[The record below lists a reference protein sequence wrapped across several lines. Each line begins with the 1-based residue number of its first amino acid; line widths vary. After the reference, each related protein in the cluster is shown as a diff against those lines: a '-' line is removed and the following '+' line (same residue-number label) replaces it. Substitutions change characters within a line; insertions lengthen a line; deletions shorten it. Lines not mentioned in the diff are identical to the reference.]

1 MMRGMFLENK
11 KILIAGLANKHSIAA
26 GIARSMTE
34 QGAKDIIEWSK
45 SDDGYVVTRE
55 HAGFESIQTLLAE
68 DKKTVYLYEKWA
80 SKEDHQAYFKF
91 RSDAGLMDFLG
102 PRLEGDPKITYFQD
116 VD

>member
-1 MMRGMFLENK
+1 MSVYVVAEFP
-11 KILIAGLANKHSIAA
+11 
-26 GIARSMTE
+26 MTE
-34 QGAKDIIEWSK
+34 LGAKDIIEWSK

-68 DKKTVYLYEKWA
+68 DNKTIYLYEKWA

-102 PRLEGDPKITYFQD
+102 PRLEGDPKITYFED
-116 VD
+116 VDW